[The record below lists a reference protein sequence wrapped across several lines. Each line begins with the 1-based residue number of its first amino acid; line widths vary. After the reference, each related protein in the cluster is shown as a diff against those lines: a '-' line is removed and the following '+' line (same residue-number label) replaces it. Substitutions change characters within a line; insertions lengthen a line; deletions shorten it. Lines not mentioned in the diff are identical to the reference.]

1 MQVWVM
7 SCQKGGAGKTTVATN
22 LAVAA
27 SQAKEKV
34 LIIDTDQQE
43 SGPYGLIR
51 QNTTGGNRERTWA

>member
-34 LIIDTDQQE
+34 LTWLQE
-43 SGPYGLIR
+43 RRLI
-51 QNTTGGNRERTWA
+51 